1 MNAYTNCIIETSGIT
16 KTFVMGHWKKRR
28 TEALRGVDLCVRTGE
43 IFGILGP
50 NGAGKTTLM
59 NILISLLRS
68 DSGVVR
74 VMGREVTHRFPASI
88 KRRMNMCSG
97 NPNFPW
103 SLRPSEILRFYA
115 MLYGVPRPERDR
127 RIERYLHEFELERYA
142 DVHFDEL
149 SSGTKQKIALAKS
162 LLNDPEILLL
172 DEPTVGLDPDIALK
186 TRELI
191 RRIHAERGITI
202 LLTTHYMRE
211 AEELCDRVA
220 FIRQGR
226 MVALGTRDELTA
238 MTKTADLE
246 GVFLEL
252 AHP

>member
-1 MNAYTNCIIETSGIT
+1 MNTTDIIIETTDVI
-16 KTFVMGHWKKRR
+16 KTFVMGHWRKRR
-28 TEALRGVDLCVRTGE
+28 TEALRGIDLQVRRGE

-59 NILISLLRS
+59 NILISLLRPDAGS
-68 DSGVVR
+68 VR
-74 VMGREVTHRFPASI
+74 VMGHDVTHRFPAAL

-103 SLRPSEILRFYA
+103 SLRPPEILRFYA
-115 MLYGVPRPERDR
+115 MLYGVCRRECDR
-127 RIERYLHEFELERYA
+127 RIEQCMRDFELERYV

-162 LLNDPEILLL
+162 LLNDPDILLL

-186 TRELI
+186 TRALV
-191 RRIHAERGITI
+191 RRIHRERGITI

-226 MVALGTRDELTA
+226 IVALGTRDELTA
-238 MTKTADLE
+238 MTRTADLE

-252 AHP
+252 AHQ